1 MAMEYLHLDERTR
14 KFMLAEIESDYTN
27 KRLDLS
33 KNLTPTGTAVFPE
46 MLKTAA
52 SQGNDVS
59 LAQAIRPNLNSH
71 EQPRRLQ
78 SGVYSAAPVMRSNA
92 HEMLAEG
99 EFTRFYI
106 RGLCLRA
113 IEDGIPAVVIYRAKH
128 VENARSASAEKIGTS
143 HSPIVLLE
151 DLRAHP
157 GLDTVLGLP
166 PGPNSGL
173 CAKLP

>member
-14 KFMLAEIESDYTN
+14 DFMLSEIDSDHAN
-27 KRLDLS
+27 GRLYLS
-33 KNLTPTGTAVFPE
+33 KNLNPAGIATFPE

-52 SQGNDVS
+52 LQGNDVS
-59 LAQAIRPNLNSH
+59 LAQAIHPYLNSH
-71 EQPRRLQ
+71 EQPRRLS
-78 SGVYSAAPVMRSNA
+78 SGGYSVAPIMRNNA

-106 RGLCLRA
+106 RALCLRA
-113 IEDGIPAVVIYRAKH
+113 IEDGIPTVIIYRAKH
-128 VENARSASAEKIGTS
+128 VENARSTSAEKIGTS

-151 DLRAHP
+151 DLRTHT
-157 GLDTVLGLP
+157 GLDTALGLP

>member
-14 KFMLAEIESDYTN
+14 KFMLAEIDDDHAN
-27 KRLDLS
+27 GRLYLS
-33 KNLTPTGTAVFPE
+33 KNLNQKGVAEFPE

-52 SQGNDVS
+52 SQGDDVS
-59 LAQAIRPNLNSH
+59 LAQAILPNLNSH
-71 EQPRRLQ
+71 EPPRQLK
-78 SGVYSAAPVMRSNA
+78 SGGFSAAPVMRINA

-113 IEDGIPAVVIYRAKH
+113 IEDRIPAVIIYRAKH
-128 VENARSASAEKIGTS
+128 VENARSASAEKIGS
-143 HSPIVLLE
+143 AHAPALLLA
-151 DLRAHP
+151 DLREHL
-157 GLDTVLGLP
+157 GLDTALGLP